1 MSTDIIEKLDR
12 IEQRLQDQ
20 QLPSRG
26 TLNLKEACQYL
37 GISTSCIYKMTSQR
51 RIPFYRPG
59 GKRLYFKR
67 EDLDQWMLSNRVEA
81 ESDIERRA
89 YEYLI
94 KNPIKK

>member
-20 QLPSRG
+20 QLPFRG
-26 TLNLKEACQYL
+26 TLNLKEASHYL
-37 GISTSCIYKMTSQR
+37 GVSTSCIYKMTSQR

-89 YEYLI
+89 DAYLI
-94 KNPIKK
+94 KNPLKK